1 MINFF
6 IFLIIL
12 LAGIAISNSFKT
24 KIGANDIKILKRL
37 WFYHLFFGIFY
48 WSYITLGGGGDA
60 DNYWLTASQ
69 INFEQAVQAFF
80 RAGPGTYGLHLL
92 NFGIVKPLGLSFF
105 ALSMVYTLIGHIG
118 IVYFYIFFKNNI
130 PYNTKIGS
138 YYLFPLLFFLPN
150 LHFWSSGVGKDTLL
164 FLSIALFFY
173 GMQNPLKNLGKLA
186 LALGLSY
193 LIRPHITIFLITSF
207 GLAFVLDG
215 KLKSY
220 QKILFFGLCLAGFFA
235 LFDNIMAYLK
245 LESLDAESVSEF
257 TDTRVSNLSR
267 SSTGSSVDISS
278 YPFPLKIFTFL
289 YRPLFFDING
299 VMAIVASFENLLLLI
314 ISWKFLKLNPIK
326 MFKNGNYLVK
336 GLFIFLVIGAV
347 SFSLILSNLG
357 IMLRQKNMFIPA
369 LLFICLWGFSYQ
381 KEKQLTKAKLS

>member
-1 MINFF
+1 MIDFFLLIIIFF
-6 IFLIIL
+6 IGYKLNINLKKKGFLY
-12 LAGIAISNSFKT
+12 
-24 KIGANDIKILKRL
+24 KINYLNYL
-37 WFYHLFFGIFY
+37 WIYHLGFGIFY
-48 WSYITLGGGGDA
+48 WAYITFIAYGDA
-60 DNYWLTASQ
+60 SHYYKVSAS
-69 INFEQAVQAFF
+69 ISLGEAIDLLVKFGV
-80 RAGPGTYGLHLL
+80 GTNSMFLL
-92 NFGIVKPLGLSFF
+92 NYLPAHLLSFF
-105 ALSMVYTLIGHIG
+105 GLSMVYALLGYIGM
-118 IVYFYIFFKNNI
+118 VYFYIFFKNNI
-130 PYNTKIGS
+130 VYNSKIKG

-150 LHFWSSGVGKDTLL
+150 LHFWSAGVGKDTLL

-173 GMQNPLKNLGKLA
+173 GMQYPLKNVGKLA

-220 QKILFFGLCLAGFFA
+220 QKILFFGLCLAGFLA
-235 LFDNIMAYLK
+235 LFDTIMAYLK
-245 LESLDAESVSEF
+245 LESLDTESVSEF
-257 TDTRVSNLSR
+257 ADTRVSNLSR

-299 VMAIVASFENLLLLI
+299 VMAIVASFENLLLLVL
-314 ISWKFLKLNPIK
+314 SWKFLKLNPIK
-326 MFKNGNYLVK
+326 VFRKGNYMVK
-336 GLFIFLVIGAV
+336 ALCIFLIIGAV

-381 KEKQLTKAKLS
+381 KEKQLAKAKLS

>member
-1 MINFF
+1 MLDLVFVLALFF
-6 IFLIIL
+6 IGF
-12 LAGIAISNSFKT
+12 SVNKSFKT
-24 KIGANDIKILKRL
+24 KLKKADLTILHYL
-37 WFYHLFFGIFY
+37 WVYHFLFGIIY
-48 WSYITLGGGGDA
+48 WYYVSYVGGGDA
-60 DNYWLTASQ
+60 LHYYREASSHS
-69 INFEQAVQAFF
+69 IQAHFSSF
-80 RAGPGTYGLHLL
+80 LYYGPGTSATILL
-92 NFGIVKPLGLSFF
+92 ASIPCQILSFF
-105 ALSMVYTLIGHIG
+105 SVSIFFSFLGHLG
-118 IVYFYIFFKNNI
+118 ILYFYLFFIKNIYYNSKFLNNRIFPI
-130 PYNTKIGS
+130 I
-138 YYLFPLLFFLPN
+138 FFLPN
-150 LHFWSSGVGKDTLL
+150 LHFWSAGLGKDTLL

-173 GMQNPLKNLGKLA
+173 GMQNPLKNVGKLV

-220 QKILFFGLCLAGFFA
+220 QKILFFGLCLAGFLA
-235 LFDNIMAYLK
+235 LFDTIMAYLK
-245 LESLDAESVSEF
+245 LESLDTESVSEF
-257 TDTRVSNLSR
+257 ADTRVSNLSK

-299 VMAIVASFENLLLLI
+299 VMAIIASFENLLLLI
-314 ISWKFLKLNPIK
+314 LSWKFLRLNPIK
-326 MFKNGNYLVK
+326 MFKKGNYLVK